1 MRHAR
6 CRGIRANA
14 SFKDSSRRVPRA
26 ALLRSMLPSPQNSSP
41 DAISCA
47 RSFIDQHFGERLTLD
62 ELSRATSL
70 SRYYLCRAFKKA
82 HGVTVGAYLTR
93 RRIEEAQRLLADR
106 TMLVKQVAFVAGFQ
120 SVAHF
125 NRIFKAATGVA
136 PSEFRRQ
143 LREPGMGEGN
153 ICKSKEEP
161 CPTRGPAHP
170 RTA

>member
-1 MRHAR
+1 
-6 CRGIRANA
+6 
-14 SFKDSSRRVPRA
+14 
-26 ALLRSMLPSPQNSSP
+26 MLPSPQNSSA
-41 DAISCA
+41 DAISRA

-125 NRIFKAATGVA
+125 NRIFKAANGVA

-161 CPTRGPAHP
+161 CPTRSPAHP